1 MLNVYEYF
9 DEPKSLNLH
18 DKIEPALQYVTQ
30 LYRWGA
36 SVSKE
41 DLEPIKGLIL
51 KNPKLIFYYTHEV
64 IEGRWPE
71 AEHIIAKDPSY
82 AYSYALYVIKG
93 PFKDAEPYIA
103 EDPSMSVSYAT
114 NVLDGRFEE
123 SEAGILKTGDVR
135 IITKYAES
143 AIKGPWPEAESII
156 MKDPFAAY
164 MYAKYCLKKRWNEA
178 EPTIKS
184 NSEVWNDYRSH
195 FKFE

>member
-30 LYRWGA
+30 IFRWGS

-51 KNPKLIFYYTHEV
+51 KKPKLIYYYADNIMH
-64 IEGRWPE
+64 GRWPE
-71 AEHIIAKDPSY
+71 GEPIIAKDVEF
-82 AYSYALYVIKG
+82 AYNYALYVIRG
-93 PFKDAEPYIA
+93 PFKEAEHYIA
-103 EDPSMSVSYAT
+103 EDPSISVSYAT
-114 NVLDGRFEE
+114 NVLSGRFEE
-123 SEAGILKTGDVR
+123 AEAGILNTGDVR

-156 MKDPFAAY
+156 MKDPYRAY
-164 MYAKYCLKKRWNEA
+164 LYAKYCLKKRWNEA